1 MTTTN
6 DMREQD
12 RSLGELANPQPIA
25 KQQLVQRFHRG
36 PMGNVLQRY
45 INSHS
50 RQGQADYSALALEQ
64 LWAEAVRH
72 DPAIGLHL
80 FAAFTPQD
88 WHVIALV
95 GQYCNNVQDAMEN
108 WARYAGLASDM
119 DAVSI
124 LQDANGIGVELNID
138 APINLVRYLTEHYF
152 VMALTVCN
160 QGSGHTIVPARV
172 QLAYPKPDYH
182 SEYRAYFGGNV
193 SFECAH
199 TRMYF
204 DSASL
209 SIPMRN
215 RHAGMLAVLKQ
226 ELDRCVARQQRL
238 AGWSSKVAQ
247 SIRHNLANGQVPTLD
262 SQAEL
267 LHQSPRTL
275 RRRLEDEGVSFRQ
288 LLDLVRADIE
298 QYLELQG
305 ESRTDIAS
313 QLGYSDL
320 TAYLHARKRWQS

>member
-12 RSLGELANPQPIA
+12 KSLGKLANPQPLA
-25 KQQLVQRFHRG
+25 KPQLVQRFHRG

-64 LWAEAVRH
+64 LWDEAARH

-80 FAAFTPQD
+80 FGTFTPQD
-88 WHVIALV
+88 WHVIALA
-95 GQYCNNVQDAMEN
+95 GQYCDTVQDAMEN

-119 DAVSI
+119 DMVSI
-124 LQDANGIGVELNID
+124 LEDANGIGVELNID

-152 VMALTVCN
+152 VMALTVCI
-160 QGSGHTIVPARV
+160 QGSGHTIVPACV
-172 QLAYPKPDYH
+172 QLAYAKP
-182 SEYRAYFGGNV
+182 AYYSQYSAFFGSNV
-193 SFECAH
+193 SFECAR
-199 TRMYF
+199 TRMYL

-209 SIPMRN
+209 SLPMHN
-215 RHAGMLAVLKQ
+215 RHPGILSVLKQ
-226 ELDRCVARQQRL
+226 ELDRCIARQKRL
-238 AGWSSKVAQ
+238 AGWSAKVAH
-247 SIRHNLANGQVPTLD
+247 SIRHNLAHGQVPTLD
-262 SQAEL
+262 NQAEL

-275 RRRLEDEGVSFRQ
+275 RRRLEHEGISFRQ

-305 ESRTDIAS
+305 ESRADIAE

-320 TAYLHARKRWQS
+320 TAYLHARKRWRQ